1 MEKFVDDNVERGKE
15 TYPRDDTSGHVCGQ
29 ASFELVLLYG
39 GGTRPPLLCGQK
51 EGVQDTRASLIA
63 AQIENNK
70 KKEERNF
77 LFVVG

>member
-39 GGTRPPLLCGQK
+39 GVRGHPFCAARKRVCRI
-51 EGVQDTRASLIA
+51 RAPS
-63 AQIENNK
+63 
-70 KKEERNF
+70 
-77 LFVVG
+77 

>member
-39 GGTRPPLLCGQK
+39 GGYEATPFVRPERGCAGYARLL
-51 EGVQDTRASLIA
+51 DSNAD
-63 AQIENNK
+63 
-70 KKEERNF
+70 
-77 LFVVG
+77 